1 MIDTSDNHLK
11 AQNLYFPECKIVK
24 AIIVPKSVNV
34 IFFNIKSQKNTPKH
48 YPAHPLLDGKVEFTF
63 GLELSLNF
71 IETKKSNY
79 FNDFHS
85 NLNASV
91 NNLKGKKVSALI
103 LFNPEADKK
112 LDTIGLGLP
121 NELISLYNDLWT
133 VKEIEIISQA
143 AKLTSIL
150 PSKQKVKRTKI

>member
-1 MIDTSDNHLK
+1 MSVEENLLK

-24 AIIVPKSVNV
+24 AIIVPKSINV
-34 IFFNIKSQKNTPKH
+34 IFFNIKSQKITPKH
-48 YPAHPLLDGKVEFTF
+48 YPSHPLLDGKVEFTF

-71 IETKKSNY
+71 LEAKKSNF
-79 FNDFHS
+79 FNVFHS
-85 NLNASV
+85 NLTASV

-103 LFNPEADKK
+103 LFNPDSEKK
-112 LDTIGLGLP
+112 LDTIGLGVT

-150 PSKQKVKRTKI
+150 PSKQKIKRSKI

>member
-1 MIDTSDNHLK
+1 M
-11 AQNLYFPECKIVK
+11 
-24 AIIVPKSVNV
+24 
-34 IFFNIKSQKNTPKH
+34 
-48 YPAHPLLDGKVEFTF
+48 
-63 GLELSLNF
+63 
-71 IETKKSNY
+71 
-79 FNDFHS
+79 
-85 NLNASV
+85 
-91 NNLKGKKVSALI
+91 I